1 MDLNSCVKLF
11 FVTSVEF
18 MYLRVTPSMGKVLI
32 KFVRRTN
39 HELMLHSTL
48 TLFLFLLFSHLFL
61 TG

>member
-1 MDLNSCVKLF
+1 MDLNSCVKLL

-18 MYLRVTPSMGKVLI
+18 MYLRVTPSIGKVLI

-48 TLFLFLLFSHLFL
+48 TLFLFVLF
-61 TG
+61 